1 MSTLYNA
8 IFGINEKQR
17 KNQELFKL
25 HEVPQREK
33 GDNAPKFQPQKP
45 NMVHQADLLFLPD
58 DKGYKYA
65 LVVVDIGSRYCDA
78 VPLKTKSNAEVI
90 KAFNTIYTR
99 RNSKL
104 KVPKRMEVD
113 AGSEFKGAVKH
124 WLENKGIFIR
134 VAQPARHRQQA
145 IVERKNQ
152 TIGHILHQRMNAEEL
167 LTGET
172 SRV

>member
-45 NMVHQADLLFLPD
+45 NMVHRADLLFLPD

-99 RNSKL
+99 
-104 KVPKRMEVD
+104 
-113 AGSEFKGAVKH
+113 
-124 WLENKGIFIR
+124 
-134 VAQPARHRQQA
+134 
-145 IVERKNQ
+145 
-152 TIGHILHQRMNAEEL
+152 
-167 LTGET
+167 
-172 SRV
+172 